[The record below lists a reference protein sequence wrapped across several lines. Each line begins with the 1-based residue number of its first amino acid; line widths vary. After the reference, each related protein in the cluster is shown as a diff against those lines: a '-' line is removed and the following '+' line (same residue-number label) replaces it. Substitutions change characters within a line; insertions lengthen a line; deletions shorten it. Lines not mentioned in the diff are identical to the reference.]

1 MSSTEEGGGAVGAVS
16 TDQTIINNNT
26 NNDYVR
32 IDMRFTDVHLS
43 DGEVANLRL
52 LPCRTRRLD
61 RSKLKLFYRQFGFTS
76 RLRILTL
83 RHCQVRESRRNEHR
97 LFDMM

>member
-52 LPCRTRRLD
+52 LPCRTR
-61 RSKLKLFYRQFGFTS
+61 FTS